1 MKDTS
6 MLFTNPECQRIVM
19 AINVEPEASLMPN
32 VLLHTQT
39 LKPYMQRNLKRQMA
53 KVENY
58 RVAKLHPHWLIGGRL
73 E

>member
-1 MKDTS
+1 
-6 MLFTNPECQRIVM
+6 M

-39 LKPYMQRNLKRQMA
+39 LKPYMQRNLKRHMA

-58 RVAKLHPHWLIGGRL
+58 RVAKLHPHWLKGARL